1 MANKY
6 IPANRKEIQ
15 LFRRNRAIKESSRT
29 QITDNA
35 LIALRRVHL
44 KKNNN
49 SEDFEIAS
57 LRFNDFLNKLNHKKI
72 QDVINY
78 YIADIQ

>member
-15 LFRRNRAIKESSRT
+15 LLRRNRAIKESSRS
-29 QITDNA
+29 QITDNT

-44 KKNNN
+44 KINKN
-49 SEDFEIAS
+49 SAEFEVTSIK
-57 LRFNDFLNKLNHKKI
+57 FNDFLNKLNHKKI